1 MVEVEGYLL
10 CLSDAARDDLVAYL
24 MISEVALVYKSWLVS
39 PQPSKK
45 SWVTV
50 GKF

>member
-39 PQPSKK
+39 PQPLKK
-45 SWVTV
+45 VDGGWES
-50 GKF
+50 